1 MNEIIRYLI
10 ISFISAVTL
19 IFISKVIL
27 ERLIRR
33 DKDYYERYESEEE
46 EAMLKNINIVERK

>member
-33 DKDYYERYESEEE
+33 DKDYYEKYESEEE

>member
-27 ERLIRR
+27 ESLIRR

-46 EAMLKNINIVERK
+46 EAMLKNINIVERR